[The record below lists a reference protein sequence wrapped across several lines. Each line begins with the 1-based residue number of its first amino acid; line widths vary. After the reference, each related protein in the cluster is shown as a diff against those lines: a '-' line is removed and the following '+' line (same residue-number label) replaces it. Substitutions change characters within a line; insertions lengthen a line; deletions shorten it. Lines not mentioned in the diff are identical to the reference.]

1 MSLRNH
7 ETGRPSFRDLGSRD
21 RVLNYTQVKSILTS
35 LTLLI
40 FTGTHG
46 CRSPALRRCSLFHK
60 YVCLIFRSTACIEN
74 LDLAV
79 VVAYYSDRFK
89 VRGPFILLFLPI
101 TIAGYV
107 LAIAATTNT
116 ARYAAV
122 FLIAAGL

>member
-1 MSLRNH
+1 MSLRGYG
-7 ETGRPSFRDLGSRD
+7 TDPPSFQDLGSRE
-21 RVLNYTQVKSILTS
+21 RVLNYTQVKSILTQ
-35 LTLLI
+35 LTLLM
-40 FTGTHG
+40 FTGIHG
-46 CRSPALRRCSLFHK
+46 CRSPALRRRSLAHK
-60 YVCLIFRSTACIEN
+60 YVCYRSTVCVEN
-74 LDLAV
+74 LNIAV

-101 TIAGYV
+101 TIAGYI